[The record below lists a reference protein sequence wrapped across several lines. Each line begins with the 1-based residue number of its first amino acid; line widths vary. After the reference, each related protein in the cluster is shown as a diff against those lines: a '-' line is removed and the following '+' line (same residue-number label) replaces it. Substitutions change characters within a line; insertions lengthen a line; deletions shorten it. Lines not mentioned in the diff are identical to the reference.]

1 MTILQETITCCTS
14 GDSWHAKAL
23 PVLDVPAIMM
33 SDGPHELRCQTE
45 SMHMAQD
52 STAPWR

>member
-23 PVLDVPAIMM
+23 PILDVPAIMM

-45 SMHMAQD
+45 SMHMARD